1 MLHEWATNLDRTLET
16 TRMTTTSP
24 TRRGAFWLITLGLLL
39 AATHGGCV
47 SPDFIHGAGQSAA
60 AGAMQGVR
68 EGIPGLQEPLRQ
80 TLRGSLEDPALAR
93 AAREMT
99 GSAMDALQARLGSP
113 EMRQQVDLLVTQAM
127 ESLHR
132 SGDGTVQALVKSA
145 GDQLEA
151 ELRKIATGS
160 ILAATTTLRDS
171 IERDVNPAT
180 QRLARQ
186 MGEQLIA
193 SLVAGLK
200 GPMQAELQD
209 IGRNMSQAL
218 IKGAAEGADDPMNQA
233 GFGGLTHQVMLQAMR
248 GARQGMTEGLPNRT
262 QAALI
267 SAVVMLGAMVLGSGG
282 GLAWF
287 WWRYQQSAK
296 TLTIVAE
303 SINQHQS
310 GALKETIRKSAHD
323 NYVGPWLSSFLKHR
337 GL

>member
-1 MLHEWATNLDRTLET
+1 MA
-16 TRMTTTSP
+16 TTSP
-24 TRRGAFWLITLGLLL
+24 THGGALWLTTLGLLAVL
-39 AATHGGCV
+39 HGGCV
-47 SPDFIHGAGQSAA
+47 SQDFIHGAGQSAA

-99 GSAMDALQARLGSP
+99 GSAMEALQARLGSP
-113 EMRQQVDLLVTQAM
+113 EMRRQVDLLVTQAM

-145 GDQLEA
+145 GDQLET
-151 ELRKIATGS
+151 ELRKVATGS
-160 ILAATTTLRDS
+160 IVAATTTLRDS

-186 MGEQLIA
+186 MGEQLVA

-218 IKGAAEGADDPMNQA
+218 IKGAAEGADDPLNQA

-267 SAVVMLGAMVLGSGG
+267 SAVVLLGALVLASGA

-287 WWRYQQSAK
+287 WWRYQQSSK

-310 GALKETIRKSAHD
+310 GALKETIRRSAHE
-323 NYVGPWLSSFLKHR
+323 NYVGPWFSTFLKHR

>member
-1 MLHEWATNLDRTLET
+1 MLTP
-16 TRMTTTSP
+16 SP
-24 TRRGAFWLITLGLLL
+24 TRRGALWLTTLGLL
-39 AATHGGCV
+39 AAAHGGCV

-68 EGIPGLQEPLRQ
+68 EGIPSLQDPLRQ

-93 AAREMT
+93 AARDMT
-99 GSAMDALQARLGSP
+99 DSAMQALQARLGSP
-113 EMRQQVDLLVTQAM
+113 EMREQVDLLVSQAM

-132 SGDGTVQALVKSA
+132 SGDGTVQALVKGA
-145 GDQLEA
+145 GDQLEL
-151 ELRKIATGS
+151 ELRKVATAS
-160 ILAATTTLRDS
+160 ILAATTALRDS

-186 MGEQLIA
+186 MGEQLVA
-193 SLVAGLK
+193 SLVAGLE
-200 GPMQAELQD
+200 GPMQVRLQVV
-209 IGRNMSQAL
+209 GRNMSLAL
-218 IKGAAEGADDPMNQA
+218 IKGAAEGADDPVNQA

-248 GARQGMTEGLPNRT
+248 GARQGMSEGLPNRT
-262 QAALI
+262 QVALI
-267 SAVVMLGAMVLGSGG
+267 STVVLLAVLVLGSGG

-303 SINQHQS
+303 SINQHKS
-310 GALKETIRKSAHD
+310 DALKDTIRKSAHD
-323 NYVGPWLSSFLKHR
+323 NYVGPWLSSFLKRR

>member
-1 MLHEWATNLDRTLET
+1 MPTMSL
-16 TRMTTTSP
+16 TR
-24 TRRGAFWLITLGLLL
+24 GGVLWLTTLGLL
-39 AATHGGCV
+39 AAIHGGCV
-47 SPDFIHGAGQSAA
+47 SGDFINGAGQSAA

-68 EGIPGLQEPLRQ
+68 DGIPGLQEPLRQ

-99 GSAMDALQARLGSP
+99 GSAMEALQASLGSP
-113 EMRQQVDLLVTQAM
+113 EMRRQVDLLVTQAM

-151 ELRKIATGS
+151 ELRKVATAS

-186 MGEQLIA
+186 MGEQLVA

-200 GPMQAELQD
+200 GPMQAELRD

-218 IKGAAEGADDPMNQA
+218 IRGAAEGADDPLNQA

-267 SAVVMLGAMVLGSGG
+267 SAVVLLGAMVLASGA

-287 WWRYQQSAK
+287 WWRYQQSSK

-310 GALKETIRKSAHD
+310 GALKDTIRKRAHD
-323 NYVGPWLSSFLKHR
+323 NYVGPWFSSFLKRR